1 MPIKY
6 VDVSY
11 TYSKKTPF
19 SFEALHQINLEIEDG
34 SFTAIVGRTGC
45 GKTTLVQEMNGLLI
59 PTSGAVYVDNF
70 VVSANKK
77 IRTKKIKPL
86 RKHVGLVFQ
95 FPEYQLFQDTIE
107 KDVAFGPNNFGYKNE
122 EALELAHTALKSVGL
137 DESFYKRSPF
147 ELSGGEKRRVAIAG
161 ILALQTKVLVLD
173 EPTAGLDPRGAL
185 EMMSLFKKL
194 HDEGLTIILVTHD
207 MNLVLEYCNK
217 VIVMD
222 NGEIKRIASPVE
234 LFTSQEELYSLEIPL
249 LYRFV
254 DALINSGLKLDKRNI
269 KDIDTLAKEIKRT
282 KENING

>member
-19 SFEALHQINLEIEDG
+19 SFEALKNINLKIEDG

-59 PTSGAVYVDNF
+59 PTSGAVYIDEF

-95 FPEYQLFQDTIE
+95 FPEYQLFQETVE
-107 KDVAFGPNNFGYKNE
+107 KDVSFGPKNFGYKNE
-122 EALELAHTALKSVGL
+122 DALILAHKALNDVGL

-161 ILALQTKVLVLD
+161 ILALQTQVLVLD
-173 EPTAGLDPRGAL
+173 EPTAGLDPQGAL
-185 EMMSLFKKL
+185 EMMLLFKKL
-194 HDEGLTIILVTHD
+194 HESGLTIVLVTHD
-207 MNLVLEYCNK
+207 MNLVLEYCNR

-222 NGEIKRIASPVE
+222 NGEIKRVASPIE
-234 LFTSQEELYSLEIPL
+234 LFTSSEELYSLEIPL

-254 DALINSGLKLDKRNI
+254 DILVKRGLKLNKNNI
-269 KDIDTLAKEIKRT
+269 KDISSLAKEIKLA
-282 KENING
+282 KERKNG